1 MTQEEEDDF
10 ARELAKMMV
19 SSTEAR
25 KAERK
30 PVSLDV
36 GIPLIRKAKAD
47 DEVAMDE
54 ATQDSRERK
63 GMQFTLLTKKGNRQQ
78 VHTTPQTETRL
89 NSLTRVS
96 RRHCRWRFLASRP
109 SR

>member
-10 ARELAKMMV
+10 VRELAKMMV

-36 GIPLIRKAKAD
+36 GIPLIRKDKME
-47 DEVAMDE
+47 DEVTMDE
-54 ATQDSRERK
+54 ASQASGDKK

-78 VHTTPQTETRL
+78 VRTPSFR
-89 NSLTRVS
+89 
-96 RRHCRWRFLASRP
+96 
-109 SR
+109 